1 MALLLLLSRIISGCF
16 YLASCFNMKV
26 YFSSY
31 TEPAFNLAAEEYLF
45 SSTKDEILLL
55 YVNAACVVI
64 GTNQAVLNEVNL
76 DFCIEHDIRVLRRL
90 SGGGAVYH
98 DEGNLNYCFI
108 WNQQN
113 GRSPLS
119 DDFLNPIVAVLKALN
134 IPSEKSKRK
143 DLWLPDGF
151 KISGTASHVSRGR
164 EMHHGTLL
172 YDADL
177 EALENALTPEF
188 ENINKRAT
196 ASVRSNVKN
205 IAEYLAERQQRVPT
219 RNEFFHLF
227 SQKTADYCS
236 VEELSKF
243 SSDDVEH
250 IEQLKKMKYI
260 RREWNYRM

>member
-1 MALLLLLSRIISGCF
+1 
-16 YLASCFNMKV
+16 MKI
-26 YFSSY
+26 YFSPY

-45 SSTKDEILLL
+45 SSTKDEVLLL
-55 YVNAACVVI
+55 YVNAACVVL

-76 DFCIEHDIRVLRRL
+76 DFCIEHDIRVMRRL

-119 DDFLNPIVAVLKALN
+119 DDFLNPIVAVLKALD
-134 IPSEKSKRK
+134 IPSEKRKRK
-143 DLWLPDGF
+143 DLWLPDGA

-177 EALENALTPEF
+177 EVLEHALTPEF
-188 ENINKRAT
+188 HNINKRAT
-196 ASVRSNVKN
+196 PSVRSRVKN
-205 IAEYLAERQQRVPT
+205 IATFLSEQGCQVPART
-219 RNEFFHLF
+219 DFFHVLA
-227 SQKTADYCS
+227 KKMADYYS
-236 VEELSKF
+236 IGQVSEFSDEEVLG
-243 SSDDVEH
+243 
-250 IEQLKKMKYI
+250 IEQLKKSKYI